1 LPLASSIAKVL
12 AVGTQILAPN
22 TAESSQAHQ
31 VNPGLPKSEWE
42 FRRLLETLPAG
53 AYMCDADGLITYY
66 NRHATQLWGR
76 APALND
82 PVDRFCG
89 SFKLFTIDGAPIEHS
104 QCWMALALIH
114 NREFNGQEILIERP
128 DGNRVVALAHANPIH
143 NEAGKLIGAVN
154 VLVDI
159 TDRKR
164 SEDALRQADRAKNEF
179 LATLAH
185 ELRNPLAP
193 ISNAAQILQLKGVLP
208 PDLRWTIEV
217 IDRQTK
223 QMTRLVDDLLDVA
236 RITGNKLE
244 LRQERVRLAEI
255 VLTAVE
261 TSRPL
266 IEACRHELAVSVPP
280 EAIFV
285 HADTTR
291 LSQVISNLLNNAAKY
306 TDPGGKVWLKVER
319 YGSDAV
325 VSVRDNGIGLSAEM
339 LPNVFDMFTQAHA
352 AVDRP
357 QSGLGIGLALVR
369 RLVEMHG
376 GTISAKSAGLGQ
388 GSEFVVRL
396 PVVIESTV
404 AARDDRREDSMP
416 TSSLRIL
423 VVDDNRDA
431 ASTLGMLLRITGN
444 DVRTAHDGEEAV
456 AAYDN
461 FRPDVVLMDIG
472 LPKLNGY
479 QAAEQIRQRPWAKS
493 AVLIALSG
501 WGQDADRERSK
512 QAGFDQHLVKPV
524 DPQALMQML
533 ASLGRAAEH
542 LA

>member
-1 LPLASSIAKVL
+1 MPLVSATVKAL
-12 AVGTQILAPN
+12 AVQSQTLAPDSVDDSP
-22 TAESSQAHQ
+22 ASR

-42 FRRLLETLPAG
+42 FRRLLDKLPAG
-53 AYMCDADGLITYY
+53 AYLCDAGGLITYY
-66 NRHATQLWGR
+66 NQYATRLWGR
-76 APALND
+76 APKLSD

-89 SFKLFTIDGAPIEHS
+89 SFKLFAIDGAPINHD
-104 QCWMALALIH
+104 QCWMALAIQC

-128 DGNRVVALAHANPIH
+128 DGSRVAALAHANPIH
-143 NEAGKLIGAVN
+143 DEAGKLVGAVN

-164 SEDALRQADRAKNEF
+164 GEDALHQADRAKNEF

-193 ISNAAQILQLKGVLP
+193 ICNAAQILQLKGVLP

-223 QMTRLVDDLLDVA
+223 QLTRLVDDLLDVA

-244 LRQERVRLAEI
+244 LRNQRVQLAEVI
-255 VLTAVE
+255 LTAVE

-266 IEACRHELAVSVPP
+266 IEACRHELTVSVPP
-280 EAIFV
+280 EPIYV
-285 HADTTR
+285 HADVTR

-306 TDPGGKVWLKVER
+306 TDPGGKIQLAVER
-319 YGSDAV
+319 QGSDAV
-325 VSVRDNGIGLSAEM
+325 VAVRDNGIGLSADL
-339 LPNVFDMFTQAHA
+339 LPNLFEMFTQAKA
-352 AVDRP
+352 PVNRP
-357 QSGLGIGLALVR
+357 QSGLGIGLALVK

-376 GTISAKSAGLGQ
+376 GTISAKSDGPGQ
-388 GSEFVVRL
+388 GSLFIVRV
-396 PVVIESTV
+396 PVMIEASQST
-404 AARDDRREDSMP
+404 APTQSECCMP

-456 AAYDN
+456 TVYDS
-461 FRPDVVLMDIG
+461 FRPEVVLMDIG

-479 QAAEQIRQRPWAKS
+479 EAAQQIRQRSWATS
-493 AVLIALSG
+493 TVLVALSG
-501 WGQDADRERSK
+501 WGQNADRDRSK

-533 ASLGRAAEH
+533 ASLKCTAEQ

>member
-1 LPLASSIAKVL
+1 LQP
-12 AVGTQILAPN
+12 QILAPEI
-22 TAESSQAHQ
+22 ADDSAACRL
-31 VNPGLPKSEWE
+31 NPALPKSEWE
-42 FRRLLETLPAG
+42 FRRLLEKLPAG
-53 AYMCDADGLITYY
+53 AYLCDARGLITYY
-66 NRHATQLWGR
+66 NQYATRLWGR
-76 APALND
+76 APRLND

-89 SFKLFTIDGAPIEHS
+89 SFKLFAIDGEPIDHG
-104 QCWMALALIH
+104 QCWMALAIRH
-114 NREFNGQEILIERP
+114 NQEYNGHEILIERS
-128 DGNRVVALAHANPIH
+128 DGSRVVALAHANPIH
-143 NEAGKLIGAVN
+143 DEMGRLIGAVN

-164 SEDALRQADRAKNEF
+164 GEDALLQADRAKNEF

-193 ISNAAQILQLKGVLP
+193 ICNAAQILHLKGVLP
-208 PDLRWTIEV
+208 PDLRWTVEV

-244 LRQERVRLAEI
+244 LRKERVQLAEVI
-255 VLTAVE
+255 LTAVE

-266 IEACRHELAVSVPP
+266 VEACRHELRVSVPP
-280 EAIFV
+280 EPLFV
-285 HADTTR
+285 HADITR

-306 TDPGGKVWLKVER
+306 TDPGGKIWLAVER
-319 YGSDAV
+319 QGSDAV
-325 VSVRDNGIGLSAEM
+325 ISVRDNGIGLSADM
-339 LPNVFDMFTQAHA
+339 IQNVFEMFTQAQVP
-352 AVDRP
+352 VDRP
-357 QSGLGIGLALVR
+357 QSGLGIGLALVK

-376 GTISAKSAGLGQ
+376 GTISVKSGGLGQ
-388 GSEFVVRL
+388 GSEFTVRL
-396 PVVIESTV
+396 PVVIEASQT
-404 AARDDRREDSMP
+404 ASPTRSEDGMP
-416 TSSLRIL
+416 TSSLRVL

-456 AAYDN
+456 VVYDS

-479 QAAEQIRQRPWAKS
+479 QAAEQIRQRPMARS
-493 AVLIALSG
+493 TVLVALSG
-501 WGQDADRERSK
+501 WGQDADRDRSK

-524 DPQALMQML
+524 DPKALMRML
-533 ASLGRAAEH
+533 ASLDRTAER